1 MKIYRLKVFTE
12 PVKKLADLEVGD
24 SFRIVKGFG
33 EVVNCS
39 VLEKQLNDNTVIAY
53 VEQYGYEES
62 FDSDDLVMV
71 DQVQVRINTIR
82 ERE

>member
-39 VLEKQLNDNTVIAY
+39 VVEKQLNDNTVIAY
-53 VEQYGYEES
+53 VEQYGYTED
-62 FDSDDLVMV
+62 FDSQDLVEV
-71 DQVQVRINTIR
+71 DQVQETIHTNR
-82 ERE
+82 DW

>member
-1 MKIYRLKVFTE
+1 MKVYTLRVFTE
-12 PVKKLADLEVGD
+12 PVKMLKDLEVGD

-33 EVVNCS
+33 EVMNCRM
-39 VLEKQLNDNTVIAY
+39 VQKYPNDNTVIAY

-82 ERE
+82 GRE

>member
-1 MKIYRLKVFTE
+1 MKVYTLKVFTE
-12 PVKKLADLEVGD
+12 PVKMLGDLEVGD
-24 SFRIVKGFG
+24 TFRIVKGFG

-39 VLEKQLNDNTVIAY
+39 VLEKQLNDNTVLAY

>member
-24 SFRIVKGFG
+24 SFRIVRGFG

-39 VLEKQLNDNTVIAY
+39 VVEKQLNDNTVIAY
-53 VEQYGYEES
+53 VEQYGYAED
-62 FDSDDLVMV
+62 FDSQDLVEV
-71 DQVQVRINTIR
+71 DQVQETIHTNR
-82 ERE
+82 DW

>member
-1 MKIYRLKVFTE
+1 MAQKY
-12 PVKKLADLEVGD
+12 P
-24 SFRIVKGFG
+24 
-33 EVVNCS
+33 
-39 VLEKQLNDNTVIAY
+39 NDNTVLAY